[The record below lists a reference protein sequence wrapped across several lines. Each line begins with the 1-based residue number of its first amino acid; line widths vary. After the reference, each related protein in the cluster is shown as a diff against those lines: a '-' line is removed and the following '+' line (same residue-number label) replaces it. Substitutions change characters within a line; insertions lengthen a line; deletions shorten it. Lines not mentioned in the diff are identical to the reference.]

1 MKVIDLLNKKAN
13 NELMPQLIKITRI
26 DYEVEYYLDN
36 DFWYRSIKDDKKLD
50 ILPNIL
56 NAEVKVITNE
66 YKQMI
71 QKEQII
77 EEEKEI
83 EEFNY
88 FNSNKFIHTPNG
100 MTKTDRNHLDSNFE
114 EIRLQINNIKRELNK
129 IKKEGK

>member
-13 NELMPQLIKITRI
+13 NELMPQLIKITWI

-83 EEFNY
+83 EEIDMCTSGIMGFDGVENITSALKDKI
-88 FNSNKFIHTPNG
+88 NELVREVNK
-100 MTKTDRNHLDSNFE
+100 L
-114 EIRLQINNIKRELNK
+114 
-129 IKKEGK
+129 KKEGK